1 MIDIR
6 KYIVSLSTIDAQLK
20 AALGATPPTDPRI
33 YWYYQPAAIVDAQH
47 PAYITY
53 ALTAS
58 PEQTQATGDP
68 VWNLAIWGLNA
79 QAVDTV
85 RSRLVVLLEE
95 IPLTTGTGR
104 QMWGTLVGERDSF
117 QENTKFSGLTLQY
130 EFGFSRV

>member
-33 YWYYQPAAIVDAQH
+33 YWYYQPAAIIDAQH

-53 ALTAS
+53 ALTSS
-58 PEQTQATGDP
+58 PEQTAATGDP
-68 VWNLAIWGLNA
+68 VFNLAIWGLNV

-85 RSRLVVLLEE
+85 RNRLVALLEE
-95 IPLTTGTGR
+95 IPITTVAGR
-104 QMWGTLVGERDSF
+104 YVWGTLVAERDSF

-130 EFGFSRV
+130 ELSFSLV